1 MMGIVAKKTETIID
15 TKTFKLNSK
24 SQKKEEIQL
33 GWAREF
39 VKIED
44 DAFSQLEI
52 VDTKLEK
59 VPKSL

>member
-1 MMGIVAKKTETIID
+1 MGIVVKKTETNID

-24 SQKKEEIQL
+24 SQTKEEIQL

-44 DAFSQLEI
+44 DAFNQLEI

>member
-1 MMGIVAKKTETIID
+1 MGIVAKKTETIID
-15 TKTFKLNSK
+15 KKTFKLNSK
-24 SQKKEEIQL
+24 SQTKEEIQL

-59 VPKSL
+59 TPKSL

>member
-1 MMGIVAKKTETIID
+1 MGIIANKTETNID

-59 VPKSL
+59 TPKSL

>member
-1 MMGIVAKKTETIID
+1 MGIIANKTETNID
-15 TKTFKLNSK
+15 TKTFKLTSK

-52 VDTKLEK
+52 VDAKLEK
-59 VPKSL
+59 APKSL